1 MNISNIRTIL
11 WQQLGAAIEMLERA
25 MQSCPDDLWGD
36 QSQEPQFWYIA
47 YHTIFFLDFYMSDS
61 LEEFT
66 PPAPFTLSEL
76 DPAGVMPE
84 RIFTKEELQTYLD
97 HSRKKCKAAID
108 ALTDENADLRFKYG
122 RIDISRAELFLYK
135 IRHVQHHAAQLNL
148 ILRQKI
154 DSAPRW
160 VVKSGNLL
168 KDE

>member
-76 DPAGVMPE
+76 DPAGVMPD
-84 RIFTKEELQTYLD
+84 RIYAKEELHAYLA
-97 HSRKKCKAAID
+97 HGRKKCKGAIK
-108 ALTDENADLRFKYG
+108 ALTEENADQRIKYG
-122 RIDISRAELFLYK
+122 RVDISRAELFLYK